1 MITPAFELTQD
12 PDFLTVKIR
21 VPYAR
26 ASEFDIY
33 FEGEDFKFYAKPY
46 FLRQVVEKGISFFIF
61 FFVCRLTL
69 PGRIVEDGREKAS
82 YNTDEGIGTF
92 TIQLPKE
99 VPGQYFEGLDMLTSL
114 LAPKKSRSAKPLVE
128 EMAASAELSEEDEEE
143 FDWEMEQVPYEE
155 STPALQHPYGF
166 GNLRAGVF
174 QRLQDEL
181 SDVIDIKDPDQT
193 PAEER
198 RRKRLAAE
206 AAKFEPDHYLA
217 DFFEDEAIKHLL
229 KYKPWW
235 IDAHKKMTAL
245 QGESHQEHD
254 SPPFVVLSEEERE
267 QMRKF
272 TNKSYLLDKRSRQ
285 HVYLGLIDI
294 LLAYCYEIRV
304 NEGDKNVESSWNI
317 RKLSATLCWLES
329 FSSIHDVLVSFG
341 RRVLC
346 YPLYR
351 HFELVTSAFN
361 DTVKILQLGKAA
373 VLKCLLDIHKIFMES
388 DPAYILNDLFI
399 TDYCIWIQKVKSK
412 KLAALCESLQK
423 ATLSKSHMGLEL
435 EELEAAA
442 VLVQEEEKA
451 LKAAGTVSKQQLL
464 CSESETSD
472 SEESSSTSSS
482 ETEGSD
488 SDEQESSTSED
499 GEINSFQGVLQ
510 EERTAPLIDC
520 NGLRQ
525 GTNTSAMEV
534 SDGKSKVPLQSTTP
548 PGKLVEELEM
558 QIRSAMRLSEQ
569 PEGLATAGCISQEQ
583 EENPVPEPDRFSED
597 AAGKGNF
604 LEVSPKPNPLLF
616 LCSTNEDED

>member
-12 PDFLTVKIR
+12 PDFLTIVIK

-26 ASEFDIY
+26 ASEFDVY

-46 FLRQVVEKGISFFIF
+46 FL
-61 FFVCRLTL
+61 RLTL

-82 YNTDEGIGTF
+82 YNTDKGTF
-92 TIQLPKE
+92 TIWLPKE
-99 VPGQYFEGLDMLTSL
+99 IPGQYFEGLDMLTSL
-114 LAPKKSRSAKPLVE
+114 LTPKKSRSAKPLVE
-128 EMAASAELSEEDEEE
+128 EIAASAELSEEEEEE
-143 FDWEMEQVPYEE
+143 FDWEIEQTPYKDSAENGL
-155 STPALQHPYGF
+155 PLQYCYGF
-166 GNLRAGVF
+166 GNLRSGVF

-193 PAEER
+193 PVDER

-217 DFFEDEAIKHLL
+217 DFFEDEAVQHVL

-235 IDAHKKMTAL
+235 VDAHKEMTAL
-245 QGESHQEHD
+245 KGESHQDQDTHT
-254 SPPFVVLSEEERE
+254 VVVFSEEERE
-267 QMRKF
+267 QLRKF
-272 TNKSYLLDKRSRQ
+272 TNKSYLLDKRSRH
-285 HVYLGLIDI
+285 HVYLGLIDV

-329 FSSIHDVLVSFG
+329 FTNIHDVLVSFG

-351 HFELVTSAFN
+351 HFGLVTRAFS
-361 DTVKILQLGKAA
+361 DTVMILQLGKAA
-373 VLKCLLDIHKIFMES
+373 VLKCLLDIHKIFMEN

-399 TDYCIWIQKVKSK
+399 TDYCIWIQKAKSK
-412 KLAALCESLQK
+412 KLAALSESLQK
-423 ATLSKSHMGLEL
+423 TTLTKSHIGFEL

-442 VLVQEEEKA
+442 LLVQEEESM
-451 LKAAGTVSKQQLL
+451 LKAAGGVSRQQLPS
-464 CSESETSD
+464 SESEMSD
-472 SEESSSTSSS
+472 SEESSSTSS

-488 SDEQESSTSED
+488 SDEPESSTSED
-499 GEINSFQGVLQ
+499 GEINSVQDTLQ

-525 GTNTSAMEV
+525 GTNTSTFEV
-534 SDGKSKVPLQSTTP
+534 SDEKSKLSLPSTTP
-548 PGKLVEELEM
+548 SGKLIAELEKQM
-558 QIRSAMRLSEQ
+558 HAAIRLSEQ
-569 PEGLATAGCISQEQ
+569 PEGSATPGCILQEQ
-583 EENPVPEPDRFSED
+583 DKNRVSEPDRLSED
-597 AAGKGNF
+597 TDGKGNY
-604 LEVSPKPNPLLF
+604 LEVSSKTNPLLF
-616 LCSTNEDED
+616 LCGINEDED

>member
-12 PDFLTVKIR
+12 PNFLTIKIR

-46 FLRQVVEKGISFFIF
+46 FLRQVTGKKK
-61 FFVCRLTL
+61 LTL
-69 PGRIVEDGREKAS
+69 PGRTVEDGREKAT

-92 TIQLPKE
+92 TIRLPKE
-99 VPGQYFEGLDMLTSL
+99 IPGQYFEGLGMLTSL

-128 EMAASAELSEEDEEE
+128 EMAASAELSEENEDE
-143 FDWEMEQVPYEE
+143 FDWEMEQIPYEE
-155 STPALQHPYGF
+155 STLPLQYPYGF
-166 GNLRAGVF
+166 GNLRSGVF

-181 SDVIDIKDPDQT
+181 SDVIDFKDPDQT

-206 AAKFEPDHYLA
+206 AAKFDPDHYLA

-245 QGESHQEHD
+245 QGESHQAHNLT
-254 SPPFVVLSEEERE
+254 FVVFSEGERE
-267 QMRKF
+267 QLRKF
-272 TNKSYLLDKRSRQ
+272 TNKSYVLNKRSR
-285 HVYLGLIDI
+285 HHIYLGLIDI

-304 NEGDKNVESSWNI
+304 NEGEKNVESSWNI

-351 HFELVTSAFN
+351 HFGLVTRACS
-361 DTVKILQLGKAA
+361 DTVMILQLGKAA
-373 VLKCLLDIHKIFMES
+373 VLKCLLDIHQIFMEN

-412 KLAALCESLQK
+412 KLASLCESLQK
-423 ATLSKSHMGLEL
+423 TMLSKSHLGLEL
-435 EELEAAA
+435 EELEEAA

-499 GEINSFQGVLQ
+499 GEINSFQGTLQ
-510 EERTAPLIDC
+510 EEGTAPLIDC

-525 GTNTSAMEV
+525 GTDTWAMEAA
-534 SDGKSKVPLQSTTP
+534 DGKSKISLQSMTP
-548 PGKLVEELEM
+548 PGKLVQELEM
-558 QIRSAMRLSEQ
+558 QIHSAMRLSE

-583 EENPVPEPDRFSED
+583 EENPVAEPDRFAED
-597 AAGKGNF
+597 SAGKGNF
-604 LEVSPKPNPLLF
+604 LEVSPKPNPLF
-616 LCSTNEDED
+616 SLCNPNEDED

>member
-46 FLRQVVEKGISFFIF
+46 FLR
-61 FFVCRLTL
+61 LTL

-82 YNTDEGIGTF
+82 YNTDEGTF

-128 EMAASAELSEEDEEE
+128 EMDAAASAELCEENEEE
-143 FDWEMEQVPYEE
+143 FDWEMEQIPYEE
-155 STPALQHPYGF
+155 SPPPLQHPYGF
-166 GNLRAGVF
+166 GNLRSGVF

-198 RRKRLAAE
+198 RRRRLAAE

-235 IDAHKKMTAL
+235 IDAHRKMTAL
-245 QGESHQEHD
+245 QGGSHQEHD
-254 SPPFVVLSEEERE
+254 SPAFVVFSEAERE

-272 TNKSYLLDKRSRQ
+272 TNKSFLLDKRSRR

-294 LLAYCYEIRV
+294 LLAYCYETRV

-346 YPLYR
+346 YPLFR
-351 HFELVTSAFN
+351 HFELVTCALS
-361 DTVKILQLGKAA
+361 DTVMILQLGKAA

-423 ATLSKSHMGLEL
+423 TTLSKSQMGLEL

-499 GEINSFQGVLQ
+499 GEINSLQGTLQ
-510 EERTAPLIDC
+510 EERTAPLIGC

-525 GTNTSAMEV
+525 GTDTWAVEV
-534 SDGKSKVPLQSTTP
+534 GGGKSKVPLPSTAP
-548 PGKLVEELEM
+548 PGKLIEELEM
-558 QIRSAMRLSEQ
+558 QIQSAMRLSEQ

-583 EENPVPEPDRFSED
+583 EGNPVPEPDRFSED

>member
-12 PDFLTVKIR
+12 PDFLTVIIK

-26 ASEFDIY
+26 ASEFDVY

-46 FLRQVVEKGISFFIF
+46 FLRQVLSSLKKIEFHK
-61 FFVCRLTL
+61 LTL

-82 YNTDEGIGTF
+82 YNTDKGTF
-92 TIQLPKE
+92 TIRLPKE

-128 EMAASAELSEEDEEE
+128 EIATSAELSEEEEE
-143 FDWEMEQVPYEE
+143 FDWEIEQTPYEE
-155 STPALQHPYGF
+155 SAESITLPLQYRYGF
-166 GNLRAGVF
+166 GNLRSGVF

-181 SDVIDIKDPDQT
+181 SDVIDVKEPDQT
-193 PAEER
+193 PVDER

-206 AAKFEPDHYLA
+206 AAKFDPDHYLA
-217 DFFEDEAIKHLL
+217 DFFEDEAIQHIL

-235 IDAHKKMTAL
+235 VDAYKRMTTV
-245 QGESHQEHD
+245 QGEEGHQEHK
-254 SPPFVVLSEEERE
+254 FVVFSEEERE

-272 TNKSYLLDKRSRQ
+272 TNKSYLLDKRSRH

-294 LLAYCYEIRV
+294 LLAYCYEICI

-317 RKLSATLCWLES
+317 RKLSATLCWLEVS

-346 YPLYR
+346 YPLHR
-351 HFELVTSAFN
+351 HFGLVTRAFN
-361 DTVKILQLGKAA
+361 DTVMILQLGKAA
-373 VLKCLLDIHKIFMES
+373 VLKCLLDIHKTFMEN

-399 TDYCIWIQKVKSK
+399 TDYCIWIQKTKSK
-412 KLAALCESLQK
+412 KLAALSESLQK
-423 ATLSKSHMGLEL
+423 TTLAKSHLGFEL

-442 VLVQEEEKA
+442 VLVQEEESM
-451 LKAAGTVSKQQLL
+451 LKAAGTVSKQQLPS
-464 CSESETSD
+464 SESETSD

-499 GEINSFQGVLQ
+499 GKINSLQGTLE
-510 EERTAPLIDC
+510 EERTAPLTDC

-525 GTNTSAMEV
+525 GTNTSTFEV
-534 SDGKSKVPLQSTTP
+534 CDEKSGVSLQSTSV
-548 PGKLVEELEM
+548 PGNLIEELEKQM
-558 QIRSAMRLSEQ
+558 HTAIRLSEQ
-569 PEGLATAGCISQEQ
+569 PEELATVSCILQEQ
-583 EENPVPEPDRFSED
+583 EENSVSEPDSPSKD
-597 AAGKGNF
+597 STGKGNF
-604 LEVSPKPNPLLF
+604 LEVPSKTNPLLF
-616 LCSTNEDED
+616 LCSTNEDEE

>member
-12 PDFLTVKIR
+12 PDFLTITIR

-26 ASEFDIY
+26 ASEFDVY

-46 FLRQVVEKGISFFIF
+46 FLRQ
-61 FFVCRLTL
+61 LTL

-82 YNTDEGIGTF
+82 YNTDEGTF
-92 TIQLPKE
+92 TIRLPKE

-114 LAPKKSRSAKPLVE
+114 LAPKKLRSAKPLVE
-128 EMAASAELSEEDEEE
+128 EIAASAEPCEEEEEE
-143 FDWEMEQVPYEE
+143 FDWEIEQTPYEE
-155 STPALQHPYGF
+155 TAGSSAALQHPYGF
-166 GNLRAGVF
+166 GNLRSGVF

-181 SDVIDIKDPDQT
+181 SDVIDVKDPDQT
-193 PAEER
+193 PAAER
-198 RRKRLAAE
+198 RRRRLAAE
-206 AAKFEPDHYLA
+206 EAKFEPDHYLA
-217 DFFEDEAIKHLL
+217 DLFEDEGIQHVL

-235 IDAHKKMTAL
+235 VDAHEKMTAL
-245 QGESHQEHD
+245 QRESHQEHD
-254 SPPFVVLSEEERE
+254 TPTLVVFSEGERE
-267 QMRKF
+267 QLRKF
-272 TNKSYLLDKRSRQ
+272 TNKSHLLDKRSRH
-285 HVYLGLIDI
+285 HVYLGLIDL

-329 FSSIHDVLVSFG
+329 FTCIHDVLVSFG

-351 HFELVTSAFN
+351 HFGLVTRAFS
-361 DTVKILQLGKAA
+361 DTVMILQLGKAA
-373 VLKCLLDIHKIFMES
+373 VLKCLLDIHKIFLES
-388 DPAYILNDLFI
+388 DPAYILNELFI

-412 KLAALCESLQK
+412 KLAALSESLQK
-423 ATLSKSHMGLEL
+423 TTLTKSHMGLEL

-442 VLVQEEEKA
+442 VLVQEEENA

-464 CSESETSD
+464 SSESETSD

-488 SDEQESSTSED
+488 SDERESSSSED
-499 GEINSFQGVLQ
+499 GEINSFQGSLE

-525 GTNTSAMEV
+525 GTNTSALEV
-534 SDGKSKVPLQSTTP
+534 SEGKSKGPLQSL
-548 PGKLVEELEM
+548 PGKLIEELEM
-558 QIRSAMRLSEQ
+558 QMQSAMRLSEQ
-569 PEGLATAGCISQEQ
+569 PEGLATAGCTSQEQ
-583 EENPVPEPDRFSED
+583 ENSPVPKPDRLSEG
-597 AAGKGNF
+597 AAGRGNF

-616 LCSTNEDED
+616 LCSTNEDKD

>member
-1 MITPAFELTQD
+1 MITPAFELSQD

-26 ASEFDIY
+26 ASE
-33 FEGEDFKFYAKPY
+33 
-46 FLRQVVEKGISFFIF
+46 
-61 FFVCRLTL
+61 LTL

-82 YNTDEGIGTF
+82 YNTDEGTF

-128 EMAASAELSEEDEEE
+128 EIAASAELSEENEEE
-143 FDWEMEQVPYEE
+143 FDWEMEQIPYEE
-155 STPALQHPYGF
+155 STPPLQHPYGF
-166 GNLRAGVF
+166 GNLRSGVF

-193 PAEER
+193 PAEE
-198 RRKRLAAE
+198 LV
-206 AAKFEPDHYLA
+206 F
-217 DFFEDEAIKHLL
+217 
-229 KYKPWW
+229 
-235 IDAHKKMTAL
+235 
-245 QGESHQEHD
+245 
-254 SPPFVVLSEEERE
+254 SEEERE

-294 LLAYCYEIRV
+294 LLAYCYEICV

-351 HFELVTSAFN
+351 HFGLVTRAFN
-361 DTVKILQLGKAA
+361 DTVMILQLGKAA

-423 ATLSKSHMGLEL
+423 TTLSKSHMGLEL

-499 GEINSFQGVLQ
+499 GEINSFQGTLQ

-525 GTNTSAMEV
+525 GTDTSAVEV
-534 SDGKSKVPLQSTTP
+534 GDGKSKVSLQSTTP

-558 QIRSAMRLSEQ
+558 QIHSAMRLSEQ
-569 PEGLATAGCISQEQ
+569 PEGLATAGCISQER
-583 EENPVPEPDRFSED
+583 EESPVPKPDRFSED

>member
-21 VPYAR
+21 VPCAR

-33 FEGEDFKFYAKPY
+33 FEGEDFRFYAKPY
-46 FLRQVVEKGISFFIF
+46 FLRQVTKKVFKSISFFA
-61 FFVCRLTL
+61 CRLTL

-128 EMAASAELSEEDEEE
+128 EMAASAELCEENEEE
-143 FDWEMEQVPYEE
+143 FDWEMEQIPFEE
-155 STPALQHPYGF
+155 SPPPLQHPYGF
-166 GNLRAGVF
+166 GNLRSGVF

-198 RRKRLAAE
+198 RRGRLAAE

-235 IDAHKKMTAL
+235 IDAHRKMTAL

-254 SPPFVVLSEEERE
+254 SPAFVVFSEAERE

-272 TNKSYLLDKRSRQ
+272 TNKSYLLDKRSRR
-285 HVYLGLIDI
+285 HAYLGLIDI

-351 HFELVTSAFN
+351 HFELVTRAFS
-361 DTVKILQLGKAA
+361 DTVMILQLGKAA

-423 ATLSKSHMGLEL
+423 TTLSKSHVGLEL

-488 SDEQESSTSED
+488 SDEQESLTSED
-499 GEINSFQGVLQ
+499 GEINSLQGTLQ
-510 EERTAPLIDC
+510 EERTAPLIDS

-525 GTNTSAMEV
+525 GTDTWAMEV
-534 SDGKSKVPLQSTTP
+534 GDGKSKVSLQSTTP

-558 QIRSAMRLSEQ
+558 QIQSAMRLSEQ
-569 PEGLATAGCISQEQ
+569 PEGLATAGCVSQEQ

-597 AAGKGNF
+597 AARKGNF
-604 LEVSPKPNPLLF
+604 LEVSPRPNPLLF

>member
-12 PDFLTVKIR
+12 PDFLTVIIR

-26 ASEFDIY
+26 ASEFDVY

-46 FLRQVVEKGISFFIF
+46 FLRQ
-61 FFVCRLTL
+61 LTL

-82 YNTDEGIGTF
+82 YNTDEGTF

-99 VPGQYFEGLDMLTSL
+99 IPGQYFEGLDMLTSL

-128 EMAASAELSEEDEEE
+128 EIAASAELSEEEEE
-143 FDWEMEQVPYEE
+143 FDWEIEQTPYEG
-155 STPALQHPYGF
+155 SAGSPAPLQHPYGF
-166 GNLRAGVF
+166 GNLRSGVF

-181 SDVIDIKDPDQT
+181 GDVIDIKDPDQT

-198 RRKRLAAE
+198 RRKRLEAE

-217 DFFEDEAIKHLL
+217 DLFEDEGIQRVLM
-229 KYKPWW
+229 YKPWW
-235 IDAHKKMTAL
+235 VDAHEKMTAL

-254 SPPFVVLSEEERE
+254 THTFVVFSEEERE

-272 TNKSYLLDKRSRQ
+272 TNKSHLLDKRSCH

-304 NEGDKNVESSWNI
+304 TEGDKNVESSWNI
-317 RKLSATLCWLES
+317 RKLSATLCWLEVRFFIQS
-329 FSSIHDVLVSFG
+329 FSCIHDVLVSFG

-351 HFELVTSAFN
+351 HFGLVTCALS
-361 DTVKILQLGKAA
+361 DTLMILQLGKAA
-373 VLKCLLDIHKIFMES
+373 VLKCLLDIHKIFLES

-412 KLAALCESLQK
+412 KLAALSQALQK
-423 ATLSKSHMGLEL
+423 TTLTKSHMGLEL

-442 VLVQEEEKA
+442 VLVQEEENA

-464 CSESETSD
+464 SSESETSD

-488 SDEQESSTSED
+488 SDERESSTSED
-499 GEINSFQGVLQ
+499 GEINSFQGTLE

-520 NGLRQ
+520 NGSRQ
-525 GTNTSAMEV
+525 GTNTPALEGSEEKPKL
-534 SDGKSKVPLQSTTP
+534 SLQSLSL
-548 PGKLVEELEM
+548 PGKLIEELEM
-558 QIRSAMRLSEQ
+558 QMHSAMRLSEQ
-569 PEGLATAGCISQEQ
+569 PEGLATAGCTSQEQ
-583 EENPVPEPDRFSED
+583 EENPAPEPDRLSED
-597 AAGKGNF
+597 PAGKGNF

-616 LCSTNEDED
+616 LCSTNEDK

>member
-12 PDFLTVKIR
+12 PDFLTIIIR

-26 ASEFDIY
+26 PSEFDVY

-46 FLRQVVEKGISFFIF
+46 FLRQASLFFAH
-61 FFVCRLTL
+61 RLTL

-92 TIQLPKE
+92 TIRLPKE
-99 VPGQYFEGLDMLTSL
+99 IPGQYFEGLDMLTSL

-128 EMAASAELSEEDEEE
+128 EIAASAELSEEEEEEEE
-143 FDWEMEQVPYEE
+143 FDWEIEQTPYKESSG
-155 STPALQHPYGF
+155 STPPLQHPYGF
-166 GNLRAGVF
+166 GNLRSGVF

-193 PAEER
+193 PVDER
-198 RRKRLAAE
+198 RRRRLAAE

-217 DFFEDEAIKHLL
+217 DFFEDEAIQHVL

-235 IDAHKKMTAL
+235 VDAHKKMTAL
-245 QGESHQEHD
+245 QRESHQEHD
-254 SPPFVVLSEEERE
+254 THTFVVFSEEERE
-267 QMRKF
+267 QLRKF
-272 TNKSYLLDKRSRQ
+272 TNKSYLLDKRSRH

-294 LLAYCYEIRV
+294 LLAYCYEICV

-329 FSSIHDVLVSFG
+329 FTCIHDVLVSFG

-351 HFELVTSAFN
+351 HFGLVTRAFS
-361 DTVKILQLGKAA
+361 DTVMILQLGKAA
-373 VLKCLLDIHKIFMES
+373 VLKCLLDIHKIFLES

-399 TDYCIWIQKVKSK
+399 TDYCIWIQKIKSK

-423 ATLSKSHMGLEL
+423 ITLTKSHMGLEL

-464 CSESETSD
+464 SSESETSD

-499 GEINSFQGVLQ
+499 GEINPFQGTLQ

-525 GTNTSAMEV
+525 GAHTSALEV
-534 SDGKSKVPLQSTTP
+534 SDEKSEVSLQSTSL

-558 QIRSAMRLSEQ
+558 QMHFAMRLSEQ

-583 EENPVPEPDRFSED
+583 EENPVPKPDRLSEA

-604 LEVSPKPNPLLF
+604 LEVSSKPNPLLL
-616 LCSTNEDED
+616 LCSTNEDGD